1 MKVYTRTGDTGETS
15 LFGGGRVRKD
25 HRRVVAYGEVDEL
38 NAALGLAMAAKPTD
52 FEAGLLQQIQRDL
65 FAIGGQLASP
75 NPEKVA
81 RALQKAAIP
90 EERVAE
96 LEGAIDRVERQLPSL
111 TAFVAPG
118 GSLKAA
124 LLHVA
129 RTACRR
135 AERGV
140 VHLGREESVPPVIL
154 PYLNRLSDLLFVLA
168 RLANQHAHMP
178 DETW

>member
-15 LFGGGRVRKD
+15 LLGGGRVHKD

-38 NAALGLAMAAKPTD
+38 NAALGLAMATKPHN
-52 FEAGLLQQIQRDL
+52 FEAGLLTQIQRDL

-75 NPEKVA
+75 KPEKVA
-81 RALQKAAIP
+81 KALQKAVVP
-90 EERVAE
+90 EERIAE
-96 LEGAIDRVERQLPSL
+96 LEEAIDRVERQLTPL
-111 TAFVAPG
+111 TAFIVPG
-118 GSLKAA
+118 GSFKAA
-124 LLHVA
+124 CLHVA

-135 AERGV
+135 AERSV

-154 PYLNRLSDLLFVLA
+154 QYLNRLSDLLFVLA
-168 RLANQHAHMP
+168 RLANQDAQVP